1 LRFDEVTPLLQD
13 AYWGHA
19 DELDNRALLDAHL
32 RQYSNASYSLQHV
45 VEQASYLQ
53 SRNIGLEHLSV
64 HLEIIGHFQLS
75 AHKRQLPSSWVS
87 AFAELLDSIG
97 WVKTR
102 PLSSY
107 EYQTQQS
114 FQKRLIELS
123 SLDSLLGS
131 VTASEALQKLA
142 ELCSAGMFQPEA
154 VGDTHIQL
162 LGLLETPALQ
172 LDAIWML
179 NMNDQHWP
187 PPVRMNPLLPAE
199 LQRQRGLPNSCAQVQ
214 SAFAALVHTRLLNS
228 APELVFSYALK
239 EDEREL
245 RPSPLL
251 NPQDVHVNALPALVP
266 TLAETL
272 AWPATLDMLDDSIAP
287 AISPD
292 EKVRGGVNLF
302 ATQAICPA
310 WAFYQYRLGARKL
323 ETPVD
328 GLDNMSRGSL
338 LHKVLQYF
346 WSFCSD
352 SMTLKAMSPPQC
364 LAAIDRAIEHAI
376 QSLHE
381 EISFRLPT
389 QVLKIERQ
397 RLSVLM
403 QYWLSLEAE
412 RSDFVVEACEKQYL
426 VELDGIK
433 LNLTID
439 RIDRLANDQDGNGLV
454 VIDYKT
460 GSQVS
465 HRSWA
470 DDRITEPQLPIYA
483 ALALQG
489 EEVVAVCLAKIRSDE
504 SKFIGIADAE
514 FVPGIN
520 VLSQLRAD
528 SAFKRFNDWNSLK
541 QHWHTSLTKI
551 AQELRS
557 GVASVTFAKESDLEY
572 CDVKPL
578 LRLPERLLQYESQ
591 HIGQAAPSESDAYA
605 G

>member
-1 LRFDEVTPLLQD
+1 
-13 AYWGHA
+13 
-19 DELDNRALLDAHL
+19 
-32 RQYSNASYSLQHV
+32 
-45 VEQASYLQ
+45 
-53 SRNIGLEHLSV
+53 
-64 HLEIIGHFQLS
+64 
-75 AHKRQLPSSWVS
+75 
-87 AFAELLDSIG
+87 
-97 WVKTR
+97 
-102 PLSSY
+102 
-107 EYQTQQS
+107 
-114 FQKRLIELS
+114 
-123 SLDSLLGS
+123 
-131 VTASEALQKLA
+131 
-142 ELCSAGMFQPEA
+142 
-154 VGDTHIQL
+154 
-162 LGLLETPALQ
+162 
-172 LDAIWML
+172 
-179 NMNDQHWP
+179 
-187 PPVRMNPLLPAE
+187 
-199 LQRQRGLPNSCAQVQ
+199 
-214 SAFAALVHTRLLNS
+214 
-228 APELVFSYALK
+228 
-239 EDEREL
+239 
-245 RPSPLL
+245 
-251 NPQDVHVNALPALVP
+251 
-266 TLAETL
+266 
-272 AWPATLDMLDDSIAP
+272 MLDDSMAP
-287 AISPD
+287 AISSD
-292 EKVRGGVNLF
+292 EKVRGGVKLF

-310 WAFYQYRLGARKL
+310 WAFYQYRLGARNL
-323 ETPVD
+323 GTPVD

-346 WSFCSD
+346 WSACSD

-364 LAAIDRAIEHAI
+364 LTAIDRAIEHAI

-381 EISFRLPT
+381 EINFQLPT

-397 RLSVLM
+397 RLRVLM

-426 VELDGIK
+426 VELDGFK

-439 RIDRLANDQDGNGLV
+439 RIDRLANDQDGSGLV

-470 DDRITEPQLPIYA
+470 DDRIAEPQLPIYA

-514 FVPGIN
+514 IVPGIN
-520 VLSQLRAD
+520 VISQLRAD
-528 SAFKRFNDWNSLK
+528 SAFKRFNDWTSLK

-591 HIGQAAPSESDAYA
+591 HIGQAALTESDAHA